1 MKTPCETIVWS
12 IVPLIK
18 KEFAKN
24 LVKNTGLSQKEVAMK
39 LDTTE
44 AAISRYISG
53 KRGVLELTDEEILN
67 EIKKSSIKISKENG
81 KTAIN
86 EICRICKII
95 RSKNLI
101 EFDNNINSC

>member
-24 LVKNTGLSQKEVAMK
+24 LVDDLGLTQRETAMK

-44 AAISRYISG
+44 AAISRYMSG
-53 KRGVLELTDEEILN
+53 KRGVLELTDKEILD
-67 EIKKSSIKISKENG
+67 EIKKSSKKISKENG
-81 KTAIN
+81 QTAVN
-86 EICRICKII
+86 ETCKICKLI
-95 RSKNLI
+95 RSKNLF
-101 EFDNNINSC
+101 ENVDYKC

>member
-24 LVKNTGLSQKEVAMK
+24 LVDNLGLTQRETALK

-44 AAISRYISG
+44 AAISRYMSG
-53 KRGVLELTDEEILN
+53 KRGVLELNDSEISD
-67 EIKKSSIKISKENG
+67 EIKKSAIIISKQNG
-81 KTAIN
+81 QTAVN
-86 EICRICKII
+86 QICKICKLI
-95 RSKNLI
+95 RSKNLF
-101 EFDNNINSC
+101 ENVDYTC

>member
-18 KEFAKN
+18 KEIAKN
-24 LVKNTGLSQKEVAMK
+24 LVKESGLSQREVAFK

-53 KRGVLELTDEEILN
+53 KRGKSEALNKETTDEIM
-67 EIKKSSIKISKENG
+67 KSVNRLANG
-81 KTAIN
+81 NGTSVI
-86 EICRICKII
+86 EEMCRICGYMKSSDFI
-95 RSKNLI
+95 
-101 EFDNNINSC
+101 DGINYACK